1 MQQPLA
7 HEVELHVDMAHCPPV
22 HAEPPQS
29 RQARPFEPQ
38 LLDDGVVMHWFPWQH
53 PDGHDDGVHWQDCDR
68 HSWPASHDGPAPH

>member
-38 LLDDGVVMHWFPWQH
+38 LLDDGVVMHWLPWQQ
-53 PDGHDDGVHWQDCDR
+53 PDGHDDGVH
-68 HSWPASHDGPAPH
+68 